1 MVYNKGESQ
10 VWSQEVIAAISTP
23 SGEGGIAIVRLS
35 GEKAWDVAG
44 RVFRSKRKDFVP
56 RPWRVFLGE
65 VMDSQGQRLDECL
78 CTYFRGPKSFTGEDV
93 VEFNIHGG
101 SFVAGRV
108 LESLLAHGA
117 RLAAPGEFT
126 KRAFLN
132 GRLDLSQAEAVI
144 DIIRSNSDVS
154 LRNAEHHLQGQ
165 LSNEIGSTRDVLLSI
180 MAEIEV
186 SIDFPE
192 HDIPD
197 VTYGGIALALDKAAG
212 QLTALIETTK
222 AGRVARDGLKVVL
235 VGRPNVGKSSLLN
248 RLAGRERA
256 IVAEEAGTTRDTV
269 EVDLNIEGV
278 LISLVDTA
286 GLRESL
292 DVIESLGIARTQ
304 AAVEQADVLLV
315 LIDGTVEP
323 SEEDLQL
330 LHNTKE
336 RERIVL
342 VTKDDLPRYGLLPMC
357 DAIYISAR
365 TSQGIPE
372 LRQRLAT
379 IARAS
384 VGPENSLLVTNLRH
398 ASLLRDALL
407 RIESASRNVVDGWDL
422 DVIAVDVRAAYEL
435 LGEISG
441 DTISMDV
448 TDQIFS
454 RFCIGK

>member
-1 MVYNKGESQ
+1 M
-10 VWSQEVIAAISTP
+10 
-23 SGEGGIAIVRLS
+23 
-35 GEKAWDVAG
+35 
-44 RVFRSKRKDFVP
+44 
-56 RPWRVFLGE
+56 
-65 VMDSQGQRLDECL
+65 
-78 CTYFRGPKSFTGEDV
+78 
-93 VEFNIHGG
+93 
-101 SFVAGRV
+101 
-108 LESLLAHGA
+108 
-117 RLAAPGEFT
+117 
-126 KRAFLN
+126 
-132 GRLDLSQAEAVI
+132 
-144 DIIRSNSDVS
+144 
-154 LRNAEHHLQGQ
+154 
-165 LSNEIGSTRDVLLSI
+165 
-180 MAEIEV
+180 
-186 SIDFPE
+186 
-192 HDIPD
+192 
-197 VTYGGIALALDKAAG
+197 
-212 QLTALIETTK
+212 
-222 AGRVARDGLKVVL
+222 
-235 VGRPNVGKSSLLN
+235 
-248 RLAGRERA
+248 
-256 IVAEEAGTTRDTV
+256 AEEAGTTRDTV